1 VERVKPRLQHAN
13 SAVVLSA
20 TKVIIRFLDVLT
32 DSDKV
37 KIYAVLAPSVQT
49 RIFSPEMIS
58 SPMAD
63 IRQCWASMPCLEPKM
78 KRLNV

>member
-37 KIYAVLAPSVQT
+37 NMLAFSRTMVQDV
-49 RIFSPEMIS
+49 SKS
-58 SPMAD
+58 YGQ
-63 IRQCWASMPCLEPKM
+63 QCVVP
-78 KRLNV
+78 